1 MLQLR
6 TSSDQAKERLR
17 AKLPFPPR
25 WRTPEELQETAD
37 SYIEAFLEERFNA
50 SRELGGA
57 YLLFELF
64 DRSLR
69 TSERE
74 RMDAPHMPAG
84 RKLEMIRALDRMNGM
99 LMLYRHYCGIV
110 EPCIREVSERKR
122 RPARV
127 LELAGGA
134 GGLAFALAE
143 QAAASGLETE
153 ITGSDIVPEYV
164 AYCNRKAENRRLPVT
179 FEVIDAFSI
188 GDTRRNSWDIVIVSQ
203 SLHHFTPGRIAR
215 IIHECSRLGASVFLG
230 LDGYR
235 SAELLAGV
243 PLIAVLQGMKD
254 FMLDGY
260 TSARKFYS
268 EAELDL
274 IAETAVGP
282 GRHSVRS
289 SWPLSVLE
297 VALAPS

>member
-6 TSSDQAKERLR
+6 TPSDKAREAVRE
-17 AKLPFPPR
+17 KLPYPPR

-50 SRELGGA
+50 SRKLGGA

-74 RMDAPHMPAG
+74 RMDEPRLPAD
-84 RKLEMIRALDRMNGM
+84 RKLEMIRALDRMNSM
-99 LMLYRHYCGIV
+99 LMLYSHYCGIV
-110 EPCIREVSERKR
+110 EPYIRDVSKRKK

-143 QAAASGLETE
+143 RAEASGLEME

-164 AYCNRKAENRRLPVT
+164 AYCNRMAEKRGLPVT

-188 GDTRRNSWDIVIVSQ
+188 GDARKASWDIVLVSQ
-203 SLHHFTPGRIAR
+203 SLHHFSPGQLAR
-215 IIHECSRLGASVFLG
+215 IIHESSRLGASVFLG

-254 FMLDGY
+254 FLLDGY

-282 GRHSVRS
+282 RGHKVRS

-297 VALAPS
+297 VAF